1 MHGSLIRIRITP
13 DRTEEWQGCQLLIS
27 YPDVCRFVHLH
38 RLLAAEANL
47 WRCSCQTWNGR
58 AMREFLPTLMQ
69 SVLSPYNLAFA
80 LAVVPMLSKA
90 EPVASH
96 VLVKYVRRFVVA
108 LVVIWLLGTL
118 SDMVLPNSITW
129 TVLPVVALCLLFRD
143 LPPKSRF
150 CHAALFMCSWLYS
163 LSIAGAMNDIVHEG
177 IWFASGISLAYI
189 AAVWLFVFLMER
201 HVQLDDADVT
211 WSSVIPLLAVCAS
224 GLAER
229 AILILRSDFG
239 VMPYSMSALESFLT
253 CINGQIADMVVYGA
267 TLMLIRELSDRKK
280 LETEQHLMQ
289 SRLDALKAY
298 RESGD
303 QLRILR
309 HEVKNQYAYIRM
321 LLEEKSY
328 DRAEEFFNEMSMH
341 ANPTFMRVNSGNDLV
356 DDIVNLEISKGV
368 TRGVEI
374 SARIGVPP
382 ELPFEEI
389 DLCSLLMNLLDNAI
403 EAVADLPAPERIVQL
418 GMLADQGMLVLKVE
432 NPCSQAPQT
441 DEEGHLLTT
450 KDDAGMHGY
459 GTRLVRKIAQKY
471 DGVADFSFHEGTFT
485 AKAMLSMN
493 GADVRKELHP

>member
-1 MHGSLIRIRITP
+1 
-13 DRTEEWQGCQLLIS
+13 
-27 YPDVCRFVHLH
+27 
-38 RLLAAEANL
+38 
-47 WRCSCQTWNGR
+47 
-58 AMREFLPTLMQ
+58 MREFLPTLMQ

-90 EPVASH
+90 EPLTSH
-96 VLVKYVRRFVVA
+96 ALVKYARRIGVA
-108 LVVIWLLGTL
+108 LLVIWLLGTL

-129 TVLPVVALCLLFRD
+129 TVLPVVVLCLLFRD
-143 LPPKSRF
+143 LSSKSRF

-163 LSIAGAMNDIVHEG
+163 LSIAGAINDIVQEG

-189 AAVWLFVFLMER
+189 AAVWLFVTLMER
-201 HVQLDDADVT
+201 RYEIAEADVT
-211 WSSVIPLLAVCAS
+211 WTSVIPLLAVCAS

-239 VMPYSMSALESFLT
+239 VVHYSMSALESTLT
-253 CINGQIADMVVYGA
+253 CVNGQIADLVVYGA
-267 TLMLIRELSDRKK
+267 TIMLIHELASRKQ
-280 LETEQHLMQ
+280 LEMEQHLMQ
-289 SRLDALKAY
+289 GRLEALKAY

-321 LLEEKSY
+321 LLEEKNY

-374 SARIGVPP
+374 SARIGVPS

-403 EAVADLPAPERIVQL
+403 EAVIDLPAPQRIVQL

-432 NPCSQAPQT
+432 NPCTQAPQM
-441 DEEGHLLTT
+441 DEEGLLHTT

-471 DGVADFSFHEGTFT
+471 DGVADFSYHEGIFT

-493 GADVRKELHP
+493 GADARKELHP